1 MVKKKA
7 ETKEEFESAEVE
19 SQKKVDMK
27 ISDLPGIGPI
37 RSKRLEEAGVTTIM
51 SLSCRNPNDV
61 AQISGLTVDECGEL
75 IAEARKICDPMA
87 TLEQA
92 MQTASEVEKFRESE
106 RWQADTG
113 CKSLNDLF
121 RGGIDSQTITEFYGL
136 NGSGKTQICFTS
148 AVIEASKG
156 GQVLYIDTENT
167 FSAKRIREIAIARG
181 LDEDIVMSNIIKLR
195 AYDASHQV
203 KIVEGLGDYMQD
215 QNKGQIPVR
224 MIIVDSITANF
235 RSEYE
240 GRGSLAPRQQ
250 LLNRHLKLIQ
260 RYAESFNI
268 PVLLANQV
276 LSNAEG
282 VFGDPIRAV
291 GGNIMAHRSTF
302 RVYLRKGSKTKRV
315 ALMDDSPEHP
325 RNEAVYY
332 LTTEGV
338 SNAEQK

>member
-1 MVKKKA
+1 MVKKNL
-7 ETKEEFESAEVE
+7 ETKQDFEETEEKV
-19 SQKKVDMK
+19 QKSVDMK
-27 ISDLPGIGPI
+27 ISDLPGIGPV
-37 RSKRLEEAGVTTIM
+37 RTKKLEEAGITTIM

-61 AQISGLTVDECGEL
+61 SSISGLSTEECGDL
-75 IAEARKICDPMA
+75 IGEARKICDPVA

-92 MQTASEVEKFRESE
+92 MQTAGEVEKFRTAE
-106 RWQADTG
+106 RWQADAG
-113 CKSLNDLF
+113 CKGLNDLF

-136 NGSGKTQICFTS
+136 NGSGKTQICFT
-148 AVIEASKG
+148 AGAIVANEG

-167 FSAKRIREIAIARG
+167 FSAKRIREIAIARS
-181 LDEDIVMSNIIKLR
+181 LDEDKVMTNIIKIR

-203 KIVEGLGDYMQD
+203 KITEGLGDYMQD
-215 QNKGQIPVR
+215 QIKSGTPVK
-224 MIIVDSITANF
+224 MIVVDSVTANF

-240 GRGSLAPRQQ
+240 GRGQLAPRQQ
-250 LLNRHLKLIQ
+250 LLNRHLKLLQ
-260 RYAESFNI
+260 RYAEAFNI

-282 VFGDPIRAV
+282 VFGDPIKAV
-291 GGNIMAHRSTF
+291 GGNIMGHRSTF

-325 RNEAVYY
+325 RNEVVYY

-338 SNAEQK
+338 SDSDQK